1 MSKKQRYVTE
11 SEKQKMW
18 QLYQELGTFVAVA
31 RKMKRDPA
39 TVSRHVHAY
48 EAAVRQAGIT
58 DRVQEVKTFI
68 EKW

>member
-31 RKMKRDPA
+31 KKMKRDPS

-48 EAAVRQAGIT
+48 EAALGAVKFVKGI
-58 DRVQEVKTFI
+58 
-68 EKW
+68 

>member
-18 QLYQELGTFVAVA
+18 QLYQELGTFTAVA

-48 EAAVRQAGIT
+48 EAAVEAA
-58 DRVQEVKTFI
+58 KFI
-68 EKW
+68 KRI